1 MAEVKIQ
8 GETVSQRPEK
18 TRLDGTE
25 AFLLQDSEGTK
36 HAKAST
42 LKEFVLSDKRITDL
56 EDKVFPLSLSVSGGG
71 VFEKGTPRD
80 ITVGW
85 TMKKGDTAVT
95 PDKVTVNGNAA
106 SGGNM
111 KFTGVSA
118 TTAYTVK
125 AEYQGKSVQGST
137 TATFVG
143 ASRFGAV
150 ATAFTPTADGV
161 KALAKNVKNT
171 KAYTGTADLSNQK
184 LCYAYPKSFGA
195 LSSIKDA
202 NNFDYIGSYTRSELD
217 VDGETYYV
225 YVLTDPA
232 TITGFKQIYS

>member
-1 MAEVKIQ
+1 MATEIDGKKISEVTEIP
-8 GETVSQRPEK
+8 S
-18 TRLDGTE
+18 LDGNEYFPVAKSGSQGKVSTE
-25 AFLLQDSEGTK
+25 R
-36 HAKAST
+36 
-42 LKEFVLSDKRITDL
+42 LKTFVLSDGRITDL

-80 ITVGW
+80 ITVSW

-95 PDKVTVNGNAA
+95 PDRVTVNGGAA
-106 SGGNM
+106 SGGSM

-125 AEYQGKSVQGST
+125 AEYQGKTVQGST

-150 ATAFTPTADGV
+150 AADFTPTADGV
-161 KALAKNVKNT
+161 KALAKSVKNT
-171 KAYTGTADLSNQK
+171 RAYTGTADLDNQK
-184 LCYAYPKSFGA
+184 TCYAYPKSFGA
-195 LSSIKDA
+195 LSAVKDA
-202 NNFDYIGSYTRSELD
+202 NNFDYLGSYTRSELEI
-217 VDGETYYV
+217 DGETYYV
-225 YVLTDPA
+225 YVLTEPV

>member
-1 MAEVKIQ
+1 MATEIDGKKISEVAEMPSLEGNEYFPVAKSGSQ
-8 GETVSQRPEK
+8 GRVSTEK
-18 TRLDGTE
+18 
-25 AFLLQDSEGTK
+25 
-36 HAKAST
+36 
-42 LKEFVLSDKRITDL
+42 LKGFVLSDKRITDL

-106 SGGNM
+106 SGGSM

-150 ATAFTPTADGV
+150 AAAFTPTADGV

-225 YVLTDPA
+225 YVLTDPS